1 MGRYGEIKMS
11 EVARRAGVSGA
22 AVSRYLNDSGYLS
35 KEKREAIRRAI
46 EELGFEPPADHA
58 SRYPRCK
65 TFGILLPPF
74 QYDGYGLEMKAQ
86 FTRQAEKAGYH
97 VLDCYFDLS
106 RVPLIQALESI
117 CRERVCGIF
126 VPMLPMMKLSD
137 EEVDYLRD
145 NRVPVVLI
153 SEFADSYPQVNCIL
167 RENDAGAMI
176 AVKRLLEAGCRH
188 LAYLGPPPDKNKA
201 SAQRLAGFWR
211 QVRQAGL
218 DDTDCLAA
226 FEPLPMGNIPFAEA
240 GYKAAKEAFARR
252 PDIDGILGWNDAY
265 LAGALWRLA
274 ELEKRVPRDVKV
286 IAFHSEYA
294 PFLCPP
300 VSSVEVPT
308 ERVCAAAVELLA
320 RLQDPVERMIPRQ
333 VHLCPALTERASV

>member
-1 MGRYGEIKMS
+1 MARYGEIKMS

-106 RVPLIQALESI
+106 RVPLVQALETI
-117 CRERVCGIF
+117 CRERVCGIY
-126 VPMLPMMKLSD
+126 VPMVPMMKLSD

-145 NRVPVVLI
+145 SRVPVVLI
-153 SEFADSYPQVNCIL
+153 SEFADSYPPGELHPAGERCRGDDCGEAAAGGGLPSPGLPGPAAGQEQGFCPAAGRVL
-167 RENDAGAMI
+167 AAGA
-176 AVKRLLEAGCRH
+176 AGR
-188 LAYLGPPPDKNKA
+188 
-201 SAQRLAGFWR
+201 AG
-211 QVRQAGL
+211 
-218 DDTDCLAA
+218 
-226 FEPLPMGNIPFAEA
+226 
-240 GYKAAKEAFARR
+240 
-252 PDIDGILGWNDAY
+252 
-265 LAGALWRLA
+265 
-274 ELEKRVPRDVKV
+274 
-286 IAFHSEYA
+286 
-294 PFLCPP
+294 
-300 VSSVEVPT
+300 
-308 ERVCAAAVELLA
+308 
-320 RLQDPVERMIPRQ
+320 
-333 VHLCPALTERASV
+333 